1 MSEHVAHAMLG
12 IALSRIYRRCVE
24 ERSAIICETAAAY
37 KYPGGAEAVDR
48 FSPAAVGPPRCV
60 RAG

>member
-12 IALSRIYRRCVE
+12 IALSRIYPRCVE

-37 KYPGGAEAVDR
+37 K
-48 FSPAAVGPPRCV
+48 
-60 RAG
+60 